1 MARSAS
7 SESFHVGDST
17 SDHHDIVIVGAG
29 IVGLATAYQLLLA
42 KPGLRLCILEK
53 EAQLA
58 MHQTSRNSGVIHS
71 GLYYRPGSKKAT
83 LCLAGYQQLVA
94 FCQEH
99 SIAHEICGKIVVATS
114 SDEVERLAQL
124 EQRGRANGLLGL
136 QLLSPEELREREP
149 NCAGV
154 SGLLVPQTGIINYQ
168 TVASKLAELVVAA
181 GARIE
186 LSSRVI
192 NIFRNQCRDGCPVTV
207 ETTSGRH
214 HARAVIACA
223 GLQSDRLA
231 IRQDPRLPVRIVP
244 FRGEYYQLKESA
256 EHLVNHLIYPVANP
270 AFPFLGV
277 HFTRLIGGGIE
288 CGPNAVLALAREGYP
303 RTSVNLPDLA
313 ETILWPGFRSLAARY
328 WREGLNEVWRSWNK
342 AAFVQALQRLVP
354 TIQADDLIP
363 GGVGIRAQACDRDGN
378 LVDDFSIR
386 EHGPILHVCNAPS
399 PAATASMGIGRYLS
413 NRALACLE
421 A

>member
-1 MARSAS
+1 MAHSADS
-7 SESFHVGDST
+7 QSFLVGDSA
-17 SDHHDIVIVGAG
+17 SDLNDVVIVGAG

-42 KPGLRLCILEK
+42 MPGLRLCILEK
-53 EAQLA
+53 ETRLA
-58 MHQTSRNSGVIHS
+58 LHQTSRNSGVIHS
-71 GLYYRPGSKKAT
+71 GLYYKPGSKKAT

-94 FCQEH
+94 LCQEH
-99 SIAHEICGKIVVATS
+99 SIPHEICGKIVVATS
-114 SDEVERLAQL
+114 SDELERLVEL
-124 EQRGRANGLLGL
+124 RQRGIANGLVGL
-136 QLLSPEELREREP
+136 KLLSPEELREREP

-154 SGLLVPQTGIINYQ
+154 SALFVPQTGIINYQ
-168 TVASKLAELVVAA
+168 TVAGKLAQLVVAA

-186 LSSRVI
+186 FSSRVI
-192 NIFRNQCRDGCPVTV
+192 NIISEQHRSGDPVTV
-207 ETTSGRH
+207 ESTSGRH
-214 HARAVIACA
+214 LARCVIACA

-231 IRQDPRLPVRIVP
+231 IRQDPKLPVRIVP

-256 EHLVNHLIYPVANP
+256 RHLVNHLIYPVANP

-313 ETILWPGFRSLAARY
+313 ETVIWPGFRSLAARY

-342 AAFVQALQRLVP
+342 SAFVQALQRLVP
-354 TIQADDLIP
+354 AIQADDLIP
-363 GGVGIRAQACDRDGN
+363 GGVGIRAQACDRSGN
-378 LVDDFSIR
+378 LVDDFFIR

-413 NRALACLE
+413 NRAMACLE